1 MVSEGLI
8 HGRIARA
15 RAGAPAGPARPA
27 PVDRERVHAILA
39 TVPDPELPVV
49 SIVDL
54 GMVHDVEV
62 DTERIRVSLLPT
74 FIGCPA
80 IELITKAVADA
91 LGPLGRPVDVVTT
104 LAVPWTSDRISPS
117 GREALRRA
125 GIAPP
130 VDPTDL
136 RCPYCDAADVTLD
149 NLFGA
154 TQCRSVH
161 YCRACR
167 QPFEAIKAL

>member
-1 MVSEGLI
+1 VVSEGLI
-8 HGRIARA
+8 HDRIARA
-15 RAGAPAGPARPA
+15 RAGVPAGPARAA
-27 PVDRERVHAILA
+27 PVDRERVLAILA
-39 TVPDPELPVV
+39 SVPDPELPVV
-49 SIVDL
+49 SIVEL
-54 GMVHDVEV
+54 GMVHDVDV
-62 DTERIRVSLLPT
+62 DAEGIRVSLLPT

-80 IELITKAVADA
+80 IELITRAVADA
-91 LGPLGRPVDVVTT
+91 LRPLGRPVDVATT
-104 LAVPWTSDRISPS
+104 LAVPWTSDRISPA

-130 VDPTDL
+130 VDPEDL

-154 TQCRSVH
+154 TQCRSLH